1 MKSPAG
7 PAAAALMLALAA
19 VSGCGPGIDLKQSV
33 QITDISGGY
42 FDAGIKDGKN
52 KLTPSVSF
60 RVSKSIDDAIRPLAL
75 NVAFKKISPQGEEE
89 FDDVFVQSV
98 TFAEG
103 NQSAPLTVRTESGY
117 TGDPPQ
123 TRAQMLQH
131 KSFQDLRA
139 VIFAKHSSSNWVELA
154 RYDIPRTLLAR

>member
-60 RVSKSIDDAIRPLAL
+60 RVSKSVDDAIRPLAL

-98 TFAEG
+98 SSPRA
-103 NQSAPLTVRTESGY
+103 
-117 TGDPPQ
+117 
-123 TRAQMLQH
+123 TRAH
-131 KSFQDLRA
+131 
-139 VIFAKHSSSNWVELA
+139 
-154 RYDIPRTLLAR
+154 P